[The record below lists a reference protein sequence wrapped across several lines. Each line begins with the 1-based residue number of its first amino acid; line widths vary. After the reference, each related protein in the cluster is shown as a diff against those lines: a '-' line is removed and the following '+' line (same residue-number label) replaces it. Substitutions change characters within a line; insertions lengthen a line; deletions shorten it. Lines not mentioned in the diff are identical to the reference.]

1 MRIIR
6 YLVGQIFTA
15 MAFIV
20 VSITCV
26 IWLSQS
32 LRFVDLIVNRGLP
45 IPSFVFLTLMLM
57 PTWLSIVLPIAS
69 FAATVFVYNK
79 LTNDRELVVM
89 SAAGM
94 SPLRLAGPALLV
106 AVATTAATYL
116 MTLYLVPMSYRG
128 FKELQFQIRHNF
140 DHLVLREGEFRSIG
154 DGLTVYVRA
163 REDEGQL
170 AGIVVHDQSNPKK
183 TVTLVAERGALI
195 TSADGP
201 RVVMANGSRQERDTD
216 TGRVSVLYF
225 DRYTID
231 LGAMKEEVQR
241 TIRDQNEL
249 FVDDLLIPTEQIT
262 DARNFNEY
270 RAEGHQRLTSPLLAL
285 SLTAIGVAIMLS
297 GEFSRRGQTIR
308 IVSAVLLAAG
318 AEAIGLGSKYLVV
331 RYPWLV
337 PIMWLSVI
345 GPFLLALMTMT
356 QRRLRRRIAGPSPTP
371 ATP

>member
-1 MRIIR
+1 MRITR
-6 YLVGQIFTA
+6 YLAGQILTA
-15 MAFIV
+15 MVFIV
-20 VSITCV
+20 VSMTCV

-45 IPSFVFLTLMLM
+45 IPSFVYLTLMLM
-57 PTWLSIVLPIAS
+57 PTWLSIVLPIAA

-79 LTNDRELVVM
+79 LTNDRELVVL
-89 SAAGM
+89 SAAGL
-94 SPLRLAGPALLV
+94 SPLRLAGPAMVV
-106 AVATTAATYL
+106 AVATMLATYL

-163 REDEGQL
+163 REDTGQL
-170 AGIVVHDQSNPKK
+170 AGIVVHDQSNAKK

-195 TSADGP
+195 TAPEGP
-201 RVVMANGSRQERDTD
+201 RVVMANGSRQERDVE

-231 LGAMKEEVQR
+231 LGAMREEVQR

-249 FVDDLLIPTEQIT
+249 FIDDLLHPTEQIT
-262 DARNFNEY
+262 DPKNFDEY
-270 RAEGHQRLTSPLLAL
+270 IAEGHQRLTSPLLAL
-285 SLTAIGVAIMLS
+285 SLTAIGVAVLLS

-308 IVSAVLLAAG
+308 IITAVLLAG
-318 AEAIGLGSKYLVV
+318 CAEAMGLGSKYLVV
-331 RYPWLV
+331 RYPSMV
-337 PIMWLSVI
+337 PIMWFAVI
-345 GPFLLALMTMT
+345 VPFLLALASMT
-356 QRRLRRRIAGPSPTP
+356 QRRLKRRGPAP
-371 ATP
+371 AIS